1 MKRNILQKML
11 LRGLGTNKVESIAES
26 LARDTDKTGVAKETK
41 KRNFLKNIM
50 TLKVKDAEED
60 VKSVT
65 FYVCTLEDPHT
76 CYKPETMDRN
86 DSVNGRFQFTYEVK
100 SNDYPGYKY
109 ELEKNDNSVEKIPAS
124 EYSYYEGM
132 EVEKMEDSYY
142 FKVNVKIENSNEDS
156 SLPAFSFF
164 SCLILITTISL
175 LGRR

>member
-1 MKRNILQKML
+1 MKKL
-11 LRGLGTNKVESIAES
+11 LIFALIFLIPSAFAEIS
-26 LARDTDKTGVAKETK
+26 HTPNEVSEGEQFTAW
-41 KRNFLKNIM
+41 I
-50 TLKVKDAEED
+50 DAEED
-60 VKSVT
+60 VKAIT

-109 ELEKNDNSVEKIPAS
+109 ELEKDDNSIEKIPAS

-142 FKVNVKIENSNEDS
+142 FKVNVMSENSEEDS
-156 SLPAFSFF
+156 LLPAPSFLT
-164 SCLILITTISL
+164 CLILITAISL
-175 LGRR
+175 VGRR

>member
-1 MKRNILQKML
+1 MKRL
-11 LRGLGTNKVESIAES
+11 LIFAFAFLLPSAFAEIS
-26 LARDTDKTGVAKETK
+26 HSPDEVSEGEQFTAWIDT
-41 KRNFLKNIM
+41 
-50 TLKVKDAEED
+50 EED

-109 ELEKNDNSVEKIPAS
+109 ELEKDDSSVEKIPAS

-142 FKVNVKIENSNEDS
+142 FKVNVKVENSNEDS

-175 LGRR
+175 FGRR

>member
-1 MKRNILQKML
+1 MKRL
-11 LRGLGTNKVESIAES
+11 LIFALVFLIPSAFAEIS
-26 LARDTDKTGVAKETK
+26 HTPNEVSEGEQFTAW
-41 KRNFLKNIM
+41 I
-50 TLKVKDAEED
+50 DAEED
-60 VKSVT
+60 VKAIT

-109 ELEKNDNSVEKIPAS
+109 ELEKDDNSIEKIPAS

-142 FKVNVKIENSNEDS
+142 FKVNVMSENSEEDS
-156 SLPAFSFF
+156 LLPAPSFLT
-164 SCLILITTISL
+164 CLILITAISL
-175 LGRR
+175 VGRR